1 MGMIFG
7 LAAIPLAFISLI
19 IGLTTA
25 FFTGKY
31 FRKIF
36 GKQFLDCKER
46 IPKRSRYL
54 INFSELFLSSF
65 LAVSM
70 WANSWPVLVWSV
82 DRGYFGKLSDASSVS
97 SPEQYLA
104 PLGRDLHAL
113 LVYSFVLG
121 LIPGIAAIIGSF
133 VVKKIAVAK
142 FKSVSP

>member
-1 MGMIFG
+1 MGIIFG

-25 FFTGKY
+25 FFIGKY

-113 LVYSFVLG
+113 LAYSFVLG
-121 LIPGIAAIIGSF
+121 LIPGIAAIIGSYI
-133 VVKKIAVAK
+133 VKKIAVTK
-142 FKSVSP
+142 FKSVLP

>member
-7 LAAIPLAFISLI
+7 LAAIPLTFISLI

-25 FFTGKY
+25 FFIGKY
-31 FRKIF
+31 FRKIL
-36 GKQFLDCKER
+36 GKQLLECKER
-46 IPKRSRYL
+46 IPKKSRYL

-65 LAVSM
+65 L
-70 WANSWPVLVWSV
+70 
-82 DRGYFGKLSDASSVS
+82 GYFGKLSDASSVS

-121 LIPGIAAIIGSF
+121 LIPGIAAIIGSYI
-133 VVKKIAVAK
+133 VKKIAVAK
-142 FKSVSP
+142 FKAVSP

>member
-1 MGMIFG
+1 MGILFG
-7 LAAIPLAFISLI
+7 IAAIPLAFISLVV
-19 IGLTTA
+19 GLVIA
-25 FFTGKY
+25 FFMNKLL
-31 FRKIF
+31 RKTHS
-36 GKQFLDCKER
+36 KQFLDCKER
-46 IPKRSRYL
+46 IPKKTRHL
-54 INFSELFLSSF
+54 INFSEFFLDSF

-70 WANSWPVLVWSV
+70 WAYSWPTLVWAV
-82 DRGYFGKLSDASSVS
+82 DKGYFGSISGASSIS